1 MIKKLVVT
9 VFFITACCLFVQ
21 AQILY
26 GIKVSGGI
34 ATQHIDEFDIS
45 STSLITTFNAS
56 GVVEL
61 PVKYGFWLQSG
72 LGVTNKGSVLHD
84 GALSTT
90 THLTYIELP
99 LNVLRKFTFTDIGKF
114 YIGAGGYI
122 ADGQNGHFDYLT
134 PSSSSTEYVRFGNDN
149 DFRKIDAGLNFLTG
163 FELNNKLTFDV
174 QYSFGLNNIASDPQ
188 KNTGITNIRNRLFS
202 LGLGYLF
209 K

>member
-1 MIKKLVVT
+1 MIKKLIVT
-9 VFFITACCLFVQ
+9 AFLIMTCLFVK
-21 AQILY
+21 AQVLY
-26 GIKVSGGI
+26 GVKVSGGI
-34 ATQHIDEFDIS
+34 ATQYIDEFDIS
-45 STSLITTFNAS
+45 STNLITTFNIS
-56 GVVEL
+56 GVVQL
-61 PVKYGFWLQSG
+61 PVTYGFWLQSG

-84 GALSTT
+84 GALTTT

-99 LNVLRKFTFTDIGKF
+99 LNLLRKFTFTDIGKF

-122 ADGQNGHFDYLT
+122 ASGQNGHFVYVT
-134 PSSSSTEYVRFGNDN
+134 PSSSSTEYVRFGNTN

-174 QYSFGLNNIASDPQ
+174 QYSRGLNNIASDPQ
-188 KNTGITNIRNRLFS
+188 KDTGTTTIRNHVFS